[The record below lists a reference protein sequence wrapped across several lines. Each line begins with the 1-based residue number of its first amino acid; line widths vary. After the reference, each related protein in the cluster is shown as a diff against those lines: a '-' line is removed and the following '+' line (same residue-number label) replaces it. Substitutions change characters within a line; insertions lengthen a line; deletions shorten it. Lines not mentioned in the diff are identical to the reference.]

1 MSSGL
6 ITSWQQPT
14 QPPLGW
20 ESPALPAA
28 DSSRVSS
35 HWVRD
40 VYNSAVDTAHTRCL
54 EVFLPKIEPINLAGG
69 TVGLLPL
76 ASLDV
81 WLQKETLASRE
92 L

>member
-1 MSSGL
+1 M
-6 ITSWQQPT
+6 
-14 QPPLGW
+14 
-20 ESPALPAA
+20 
-28 DSSRVSS
+28 
-35 HWVRD
+35 RD

-69 TVGLLPL
+69 TVGLLLL

-81 WLQKETLASRE
+81 WLQEGTLASRE